1 MSTLKWVTLCWH
13 LCCWTLK
20 TDSSVDF
27 EEFRRIWAHRI
38 KVLPAM
44 KHLATHLTRRQKWK
58 GFPTQ
63 VSRSSR
69 SCTEFNQQDWEL
81 DNATSVLSQGCY
93 GKRKSDQSLTRGLGP
108 IRSRNHFCFIKFR
121 SSPQRSIDSTIQ
133 SRAPRCHCCDPGVVW
148 EIHTR
153 LKRKMSGYKNQ
164 EDAGSGGS
172 FILFEYP
179 CPCLKRCTSN
189 MKARWHGNIWNAL
202 FSAVKNLTQVVKC

>member
-1 MSTLKWVTLCWH
+1 MGSLDQGFASL
-13 LCCWTLK
+13 
-20 TDSSVDF
+20 
-27 EEFRRIWAHRI
+27 A
-38 KVLPAM
+38 
-44 KHLATHLTRRQKWK
+44 HLAIHLTRGQKWK

-121 SSPQRSIDSTIQ
+121 SSPQHSTDILFYHTVQ
-133 SRAPRCHCCDPGVVW
+133 SS
-148 EIHTR
+148 
-153 LKRKMSGYKNQ
+153 KMSLLRSGCCVGNPHQVEKKDEWIQ
-164 EDAGSGGS
+164 KSGDAGSGGS
-172 FILFEYP
+172 FIPFEYP